1 MSTKTIKS
9 SQQIRPLI
17 QARFSFIMLQ
27 LMAILISQFFILSEL
42 PFATLYGI
50 VAVETVLNL
59 MFFYAYRTNK
69 NVSANAYFMQIL
81 MDILFLTGLLYFSG
95 GASNPFVS
103 LLLIPIAIAS
113 VTLPKHLLLVVT
125 LLAMSSYSGLL
136 LSLSPHDLHHMN
148 MKQHLLGMWLNFLL
162 SACVVVLVVASLIKA
177 VNKQEQL
184 VSKQREDQLRQ
195 EQLLSLG
202 AAAAQFA
209 HRLAT
214 PLGTVNLISEE
225 LQDIQSYDAVL
236 FQQLDQQLNICRR
249 HLDDFRGMAEQVKN
263 NAKQTLPAQQFI
275 DDLRQEVQLSFP
287 SSKASWQMVGLTNA
301 YLIVEPILMPALL
314 NLIQNAA
321 LASQSH
327 NKISNSSNCSS
338 ISNEYDIEITIV
350 VKPEVNN
357 LVISI
362 RDHGNGFANDTLLQ
376 LGSELVDSKHG
387 LGMGVFLSHVTLEK
401 LGGQLKLY
409 NHLQGGAVAEVT
421 LTLATQEQTLE
432 QEEMNV

>member
-1 MSTKTIKS
+1 MQTKTIKS

-17 QARFSFIMLQ
+17 KARFSFIALQ
-27 LMAILISQFFILSEL
+27 LMAIFISQYLIQSPLS
-42 PFATLYGI
+42 FSTLYSI
-50 VAVETVLNL
+50 VAVETLLNL
-59 MFFYAYRTNK
+59 TFFFLYRTNRT
-69 NVSANAYFMQIL
+69 VGVNAYFMQIL
-81 MDILFLTGLLYFSG
+81 MDILFLTALLYFSG

-125 LLAMSSYSGLL
+125 LLAVSAYSGLL
-136 LSLSPHDLHHMN
+136 ITLNPHDLHHMN
-148 MKQHLLGMWLNFLL
+148 MEQHVLGMWLNFVL
-162 SACVVVLVVASLIKA
+162 SACVVVLVVAALLKA

-184 VSKQREDQLRQ
+184 VNKQREDQLRQ

-225 LQDIQSYDAVL
+225 LQDIQTYDATL
-236 FQQLDQQLNICRR
+236 FTQLDQQLNICRR
-249 HLDDFRGMAEQVKN
+249 HLDDFRTMAEQVKN
-263 NAKQTLPAQQFI
+263 NSKQTLPVQQFI

-287 SSKASWQMVGLTNA
+287 SSKANWQMQGLTNTH
-301 YLIVEPILMPALL
+301 LMVEPILMPALL
-314 NLIQNAA
+314 NLIQNAV
-321 LASQSH
+321 LASQS
-327 NKISNSSNCSS
+327 SNQLNS
-338 ISNEYDIEITIV
+338 EYDTDISVIAEPNT
-350 VKPEVNN
+350 KSLNN
-357 LVISI
+357 GLSISI

-409 NHLQGGAVAEVT
+409 NHLEGGAVAEIT
-421 LTLATQEQTLE
+421 LPLVEQG
-432 QEEMNV
+432 QNND